1 VDYFDDDTVEDEANA
16 EVSLGEVLT
25 ERQLLEGLLV
35 HSANNFALTLA
46 RWDSGSVAAFVAKMN
61 RTATRLGMDHSHF
74 ADPSGFD
81 QGSQS
86 TAGDLLKVAVPDMN
100 NPTFAAIVRM
110 TSVTL
115 PVAGTISSYTPLLGF
130 QGVIGVKSGFTSVA
144 GGCDIV
150 AVVRDV
156 HGLPVLVLSAV
167 TGQEGPNVLGTAG
180 LIALNLA
187 DHPRGGG
194 GGPCQRGRSHCRGG
208 GALDG
213 RCLELARGDRGPRA
227 GGRAAGNRRCG
238 AGHPD
243 RLHGGGAG
251 DTAAGDAGRPAR
263 APSQADHAPTPILT

>member
-1 VDYFDDDTVEDEANA
+1 
-16 EVSLGEVLT
+16 
-25 ERQLLEGLLV
+25 
-35 HSANNFALTLA
+35 
-46 RWDSGSVAAFVAKMN
+46 
-61 RTATRLGMDHSHF
+61 MDHSHF

-187 DHPRGGG
+187 DHA
-194 GGPCQRGRSHCRGG
+194 S
-208 GALDG
+208 ASI
-213 RCLELARGDRGPRA
+213 
-227 GGRAAGNRRCG
+227 AA
-238 AGHPD
+238 
-243 RLHGGGAG
+243 
-251 DTAAGDAGRPAR
+251 
-263 APSQADHAPTPILT
+263 TPILRAGEVVAHVSVDGHTVAAEARSTVDVLSWPGVTVDRVLVDGPPVTAGAGQGTRIGSMVVALGTQRLVMPVVLHGHLPKRTMLQRLF